1 MRERAG
7 KVDEEAHEKFEPL
20 YDGLDLKQPM
30 AQFHHF
36 NFAARRAALVFIAL
50 FFRDHAWFQ
59 MQCFT
64 SLSLGNALYLTFAS
78 PLEKETWEDILMNY
92 MEVGNE
98 LCVLVQ
104 AYISMTILYAED
116 ADQNYAINQTLTA
129 VIRA

>member
-1 MRERAG
+1 
-7 KVDEEAHEKFEPL
+7 
-20 YDGLDLKQPM
+20 
-30 AQFHHF
+30 
-36 NFAARRAALVFIAL
+36 
-50 FFRDHAWFQ
+50 

-78 PLEKETWEDILMNY
+78 PLEMETWEDILGSY

-116 ADQNYAINQTLTA
+116 ADQNYAINETLTA